1 MKKLIFLVVGMVL
14 CFALVG
20 GALAVNYYS
29 APDKNG
35 TLTADSCI
43 KLSLDK
49 STNIGALELDT
60 NDPKYYEV
68 VAEVNKTASVAA
80 EQGGTLTITLS
91 NLSVSE
97 LATKVKVDVYSD
109 MARTDLLQTQTG
121 AGSITIEDVTTTTS
135 YYLTIS
141 LLGPEDDGTGSY
153 DAAALA
159 AIGGKLNVNFV
170 VA

>member
-14 CFALVG
+14 CLALVG

-29 APDKNG
+29 APNKNG

-68 VAEVNKTASVAA
+68 VAEVDKSASVAA
-80 EQGGTLTITLS
+80 DQGGTLTITLS
-91 NLSVSE
+91 NLSAVE
-97 LATKVKVDVYSD
+97 LATKVKVAVYRD
-109 MARTDLLQTQTG
+109 MARTDLFKSQTG
-121 AGSITIEDVTTTTS
+121 AGVITIENVTATTS

-141 LLGPEDDGTGSY
+141 LLGPEEDGTGSY
-153 DAAALA
+153 DAEALA
-159 AIGGKLNVNFV
+159 AIGGTLNVRFV

>member
-14 CFALVG
+14 CLALVG

-29 APDKNG
+29 APDKEG

-49 STNIGALELDT
+49 STNIGALTLDT

-80 EQGGTLTITLS
+80 EQGGTLTISLS
-91 NLSVSE
+91 NLSASQ
-97 LATKVKVDVYSD
+97 LATKVKVAVYSD
-109 MARTDLLQTQTG
+109 LARTVLIKDQTG
-121 AGSITIEDVTTTTS
+121 TGTITIQNVTTTTS

-141 LLGPEDDGTGSY
+141 LLGPEEDGTGSY
-153 DAAALA
+153 DAEALA
-159 AIGGKLNVNFV
+159 AIGGTLNVSFV

>member
-14 CFALVG
+14 CLALVG

-29 APDKNG
+29 APNKNG

-49 STNIGALELDT
+49 STNIGALTLDT

-80 EQGGTLTITLS
+80 EQGGTLTISLS
-91 NLSVSE
+91 NLSASQ
-97 LATKVKVDVYSD
+97 LATKVKVAVYSD
-109 MARTDLLQTQTG
+109 LARTVLIKDQTG
-121 AGSITIEDVTTTTS
+121 TGTITIQNVTTTTS

-141 LLGPEDDGTGSY
+141 LLGPEEDGTGSY
-153 DAAALA
+153 DAEALA
-159 AIGGKLNVNFV
+159 AIGGTLNVSFV